1 MSPATKMNQ
10 LAHPPSHLPRA
21 QAAANY
27 ASAAEQAEELK
38 ANIAQARTN
47 IKVHRRNIE
56 EANRQIEANEDYI
69 LDATEQRQ
77 KLLKKKRT
85 FARAEMELKEIDEE

>member
-1 MSPATKMNQ
+1 MNQ
-10 LAHPPSHLPRA
+10 LTHPPSHLPRA

-27 ASAAEQAEELK
+27 ASVAEQAEELR
-38 ANIAQARTN
+38 AQIAEARTN
-47 IKVHRRNIE
+47 IKINRRTIE
-56 EANRQIEANEDYI
+56 AANRSIEMNEDFI
-69 LDATEQRQ
+69 LEAVERRQ